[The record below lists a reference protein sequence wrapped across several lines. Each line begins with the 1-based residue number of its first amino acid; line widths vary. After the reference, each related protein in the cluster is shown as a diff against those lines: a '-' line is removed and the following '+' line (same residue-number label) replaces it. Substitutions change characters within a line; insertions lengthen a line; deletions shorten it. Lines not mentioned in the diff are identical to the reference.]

1 MASVMRRV
9 AQRFTVMGVTVPVLK
24 RTTRSPTR
32 LVTSTTNVD
41 VAAVPISA
49 MVVCP
54 TTVTTPASFRTLAM
68 MTQLRWS
75 VVPTMAATNS
85 ITQV

>member
-1 MASVMRRV
+1 MRRV
-9 AQRFTVMGVTVPVLK
+9 AQRFTVRTDTVPVLN

-49 MVVCP
+49 MVVYP
-54 TTVTTPASFRTLAM
+54 TTVMTPASLRTLAM

-75 VVPTMAATNS
+75 VVPTMAETNS

>member
-1 MASVMRRV
+1 MRRV
-9 AQRFTVMGVTVPVLK
+9 AQRFTVRTDTVPVLN

-49 MVVCP
+49 MVVYP
-54 TTVTTPASFRTLAM
+54 TTVMTPASFRTLAM

-75 VVPTMAATNS
+75 VVPTMAETNS

>member
-1 MASVMRRV
+1 M
-9 AQRFTVMGVTVPVLK
+9 AQRLTVSESDVPVLN
-24 RTTRSPTR
+24 RTTRMPTR

-49 MVVCP
+49 IVVYP
-54 TTVTTPASFRTLAM
+54 TTVMTPADLRTLAM

-75 VVPTMAATNS
+75 VVPTTVAMNS